1 MTDSKIIWT
10 KTDEAPLLATF
21 SFLPI
26 LRAYTRGSGV
36 EIELSD
42 ISLAGR
48 VIANFP
54 ENLTEDQRIPDHL
67 AELGELVKQPEA
79 NIIKLPN
86 ISASIPQLQATIEE
100 LQSKGYD
107 IPDFPE
113 EPKTEAENE
122 LRARFSVCL
131 GSAVNPVLREG
142 NADRRPAASVKSFAQ
157 KHPHK
162 MMKPWPESGSR
173 ARVAHMSR
181 GDFFESENSTTM
193 DAATDVRIEFV
204 ASDGSTTVLKPNIAL
219 LEGEVVDTAVM
230 NVAALREFYGAQ
242 IEEARNDGVLLSLH
256 LKATMMKISD
266 PIMFGHCVS
275 VFYAEALDK
284 HAEVLEE
291 IGANVNNGLADV
303 LERLDRLPADKKAEI
318 EADIDAVY
326 ASRPDLAMV
335 DSRNGI
341 TNLHLP
347 NNIIVD
353 ASMPNVVRDGGKMWN
368 KDDQLQDCIAMVPD
382 RCYATMY
389 SEILEDAKRNG
400 QFDPATMGNVA
411 NVGLMAQKAEE
422 YGSHDKTFVAPARG
436 TIRVVDTSGTTVLE
450 QKVET
455 GDIFRMCQAKDAPIQ
470 NWVKLAVTRA
480 RATGSPTIFWLDE
493 ARGHDAEI
501 IKKVKT
507 YLPDHDTDGLDIR
520 IMKPVDAMKFSL
532 ERIRRGED
540 TISVTGNVLRDYL
553 TDLFPILELGTSAR
567 MLSIVPLM
575 NGGGLFE
582 TGAGGSAP
590 KHVQQFNSE
599 GHLRWDSLGEY
610 CALVPSLELVAE
622 KYGND
627 KAKILAETLDQAI
640 ASYLENGKLPS
651 RKVNEIDN
659 RGSTFYLALYWAQ
672 ALAAQDV
679 DTELKERFTPIAAA
693 LAENEVAIADEL
705 LAAQGLPADIGG
717 YYLPDKAMAAK
728 AMRPS
733 QTFNAIIDAM
743 ETTK

>member
-10 KTDEAPLLATF
+10 KTDEAPLLATY
-21 SFLPI
+21 SLLPI
-26 LRAYTRGSGV
+26 IRAYTRGTGIDV
-36 EIELSD
+36 ELRD

-48 VIANFP
+48 IVANFP
-54 ENLTEDQRIPDHL
+54 DNLSEDQKIRDHLTELGKL
-67 AELGELVKQPEA
+67 AKTPEA

-113 EPKTEAENE
+113 EPDTDTDKA
-122 LRARFSVCL
+122 LRERFSVCL

-142 NADRRPAASVKSFAQ
+142 NSDRRPAASVKRFAQ

-162 MMKPWPESGSR
+162 MMKPWPESGSK
-173 ARVAHMSR
+173 ARVAHMHDK
-181 GDFFESENSTTM
+181 DFFSSEKSTTM
-193 DAATDVRIEFV
+193 SETTDVRIEFV
-204 ASDGSTTVLKPNIAL
+204 AEDGTTTVLKPSVAL
-219 LEGEVVDTAVM
+219 QEGEVVDTAVM
-230 NVAALREFYGAQ
+230 NVAALREFYAEQ
-242 IEEARNDGVLLSLH
+242 IEAAKKDGRLLSLH

-275 VFYAEALDK
+275 VFYKEALDK
-284 HAEVLEE
+284 HADTLDE

-303 LERLDRLPADKKAEI
+303 LEKLDKLPAEKRAEI
-318 EADIDAVY
+318 EADINAVY
-326 ASRPDLAMV
+326 ENRPDLAMV
-335 DSRNGI
+335 DSRKGI
-341 TNLHLP
+341 TNLHVP
-347 NNIIVD
+347 NNVIVD
-353 ASMPNVVRDGGKMWN
+353 ASMPNVIRDGGKMWN
-368 KDDQLQDCIAMVPD
+368 KHDQLQDCIAMVPD

-389 SEILEDAKRNG
+389 AEILEDAKAKG
-400 QFDPATMGNVA
+400 QFDPATMGSVS

-422 YGSHDKTFVAPARG
+422 YGSHDKTFEAPATG
-436 TIRVVDTSGTTVLE
+436 TIRVVDTSGATVLE

-455 GDIFRMCQAKDAPIQ
+455 GDIFRMCQVKDAPIQ

-480 RATGSPTIFWLDE
+480 RATGSPAIFWLNE
-493 ARGHDAEI
+493 ERGHDAEI
-501 IKKVKT
+501 IKKVEM
-507 YLPDHDTDGLDIR
+507 YLPEHGTDGLDIR

-590 KHVQQFNSE
+590 KHVQQFLAE

-610 CALVPSLELVAE
+610 CALVPSLELIAE
-622 KYGND
+622 STGNE
-627 KAKILAETLDQAI
+627 KAKILAEALDEAI
-640 ASYLENGKLPS
+640 ATYLENGRLPS

-659 RGSTFYLALYWAQ
+659 RGSTFSLALYWAQ
-672 ALAAQDV
+672 ALVAQNEDP
-679 DTELKERFTPIAAA
+679 DLQARFAPVAAA
-693 LAENEVAIADEL
+693 LAENEATIADEL
-705 LAAQGLPADIGG
+705 LAVQGRPVDIGG
-717 YYLPDKAMAAK
+717 YYLPDDAMAEK
-728 AMRPS
+728 EMRPS
-733 QTFNAIIDAM
+733 PTFNAIIDGLM
-743 ETTK
+743 GEN